1 MPLLTMATAATLFFA
16 PPPALDVAG
25 QQPFHTA
32 AVAET
37 NLAEVHGR
45 QLPTVGLDQAESA
58 GEASAI
64 AVGSIAPN
72 PADTI
77 RELTD
82 NWTLDV
88 ATPLIA
94 AALSP
99 RP

>member
-16 PPPALDVAG
+16 APPALDVTG

-32 AVAET
+32 AVPEA

-45 QLPTVGLDQAESA
+45 QIPTVGLDQAEAA

-64 AVGSIAPN
+64 TIGSLGASPV
-72 PADTI
+72 DTV

-94 AALSP
+94 AAMSP